1 VIEAFRT
8 VWANPYMK
16 VATGL
21 VVLYV
26 LFRLFLAVQPAGTL
40 FLIALGIAYLFNPAV
55 DWLERRRLHRGL
67 GVLLVAV
74 TLVVGTWGVTTISF
88 GAIRDAINE
97 SEEGLALSGGVDEW
111 FEDLPGTLERLLP
124 AFAYDIISG
133 PVRSWRE
140 ATTPRIE
147 EIGGRIYDA
156 VSGTVA
162 RAANAVFV
170 LILTVYV
177 LYDYHGLNAALL
189 RALPRPYQPMAR
201 SLAGTLDEATG
212 GYVRGQALIAV
223 AVGLMVYV
231 GLTLVGLPLAGVI
244 GFLAGLLN
252 IVPFIGTIVPVIPAV
267 FFALSGGWLQVILV
281 LLVFVIAN
289 QIDSHVLTPMV
300 LSRATSLHP
309 VTVMVSVIAGFAVG
323 GLAGAILAVPLSAF
337 LKTLYIEG
345 YINSDYHRRG

>member
-1 VIEAFRT
+1 MIESFRT
-8 VWANPYMK
+8 VWANPYVK
-16 VATGL
+16 AATGL

-40 FLIALGIAYLFNPAV
+40 FLIALGIAYLFNPVV
-55 DWLERRRLHRGL
+55 DWFQRRRVHRGL
-67 GVLLVAV
+67 AVLIVAIGLVA
-74 TLVVGTWGVTTISF
+74 GTMAVTTISF
-88 GAIRDAINE
+88 GAIRDAVNE
-97 SEEGLALSGGVDEW
+97 SEEGLALSDTVTAW
-111 FEDLPGTLERLLP
+111 FEDLPSTLERLLP
-124 AFAYDIISG
+124 GPIFDVISG

-147 EIGGRIYDA
+147 EIGGQVYGA

-162 RAANAVFV
+162 RVANAFFV

-201 SLAGTLDEATG
+201 SLAATLDEATG
-212 GYVRGQALIAV
+212 GYVRGQLIIAV
-223 AVGLMVYV
+223 AVGVMVFV

-267 FFALSGGWLQVILV
+267 FFALSGGWIQVILV
-281 LLVFVIAN
+281 LVVFVVAN
-289 QIDSHVLTPMV
+289 QIDTHVLTPMV

-323 GLAGAILAVPLSAF
+323 GLVGAILAVPLSAF
-337 LKTLYIEG
+337 LKTLYVEG
-345 YINSDYHRRG
+345 YLNSDYHRRG